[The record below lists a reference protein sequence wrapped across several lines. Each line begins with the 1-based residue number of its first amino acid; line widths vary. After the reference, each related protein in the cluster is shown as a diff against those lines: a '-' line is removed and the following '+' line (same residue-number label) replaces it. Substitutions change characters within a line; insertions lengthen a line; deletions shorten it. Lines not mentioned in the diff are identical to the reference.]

1 MRSALTM
8 RPASTRGK
16 IQRPSLRWPRALAV
30 VFLVLFA
37 LTPTETAAQTPRPDD
52 LRALLY
58 YLDQNDQRAAEAELR
73 RLRLQFPNW
82 TPPTDLAE
90 LRALVQSAQ
99 TTVDERPIW
108 AKIEQGDY
116 AGARA
121 LIEQARTAVPGWTPN
136 PEMIR
141 LLDLN
146 EGQAAFDAAIARRDA
161 AAAIA
166 AARRWPQI
174 MRCDRINNAWQL
186 AEMYRQIGDRE
197 AALATYRGTAATCTR
212 RPDAIATLEKANEIA
227 TWPQMEEL
235 FAVARAA
242 APTNAEALAAL
253 EARLKA
259 GRGIRGGARAQGS
272 ATPQSAGPSA
282 LAAASATPP
291 QEPVAEVA
299 PPPSTGAFGEQ
310 LSALPVRGDSRLAA
324 VRRAKEAGRWAEC
337 LAAST
342 APRSLEVL
350 YERSWCAYNLDRPF
364 EALAGFLAVQQGGAA
379 LGREVSR
386 DARFGM
392 ILAHLALGM
401 TEEAARLAA
410 ATPLTERQ
418 RREVEAIILDQRG
431 VRAYQRRDYAQAIA
445 YFNALEQLTGS
456 LRRDLAMLRGYAY
469 LNAREPQRA
478 YQEFAR
484 LHAELATEETRAA
497 LAAAMAAMGG

>member
-242 APTNAEALAAL
+242 APTNAEARANAA
-253 EARLKA
+253 ESFAWY
-259 GRGIRGGARAQGS
+259 ARAGTAAVASVAKWQRELGRD
-272 ATPQSAGPSA
+272 AGTYAYGDA
-282 LAAASATPP
+282 LVDLDLSFMTFDYL
-291 QEPVAEVA
+291 E
-299 PPPSTGAFGEQ
+299 STGACI
-310 LSALPVRGDSRLAA
+310 VGDPDRCIE
-324 VRRAKEAGRWAEC
+324 VAKR
-337 LAAST
+337 
-342 APRSLEVL
+342 
-350 YERSWCAYNLDRPF
+350 Y
-364 EALAGFLAVQQGGAA
+364 
-379 LGREVSR
+379 
-386 DARFGM
+386 
-392 ILAHLALGM
+392 
-401 TEEAARLAA
+401 AA
-410 ATPLTERQ
+410 AGCDLLLCLVQPYKIPPDKVRQ
-418 RREVEAIILDQRG
+418 SIELLGTHVIPA
-431 VRAYQRRDYAQAIA
+431 
-445 YFNALEQLTGS
+445 
-456 LRRDLAMLRGYAY
+456 LRG
-469 LNAREPQRA
+469 
-478 YQEFAR
+478 
-484 LHAELATEETRAA
+484 
-497 LAAAMAAMGG
+497 